1 MEAPRGETSESEIV
15 RAAEP
20 KRAATGGEKTADR
33 PHRFTLLTSIA
44 AVVISFCGLGVS
56 WLSYTTSSRATQASL
71 TLNESNQR
79 LSQMVQGAVIDTS
92 NEFLGSLESLDRM
105 KPGSTRQFAFSW
117 TIANAGNTAANKV
130 RSLRVVIFATPSGS
144 RELGPP
150 NRFTVHMAPRQ
161 KQSLPFIVTLSS
173 EEYQSFRRG
182 KAWLEINGQ
191 ILYDDVFGANHEVDS
206 YFRLKGDGLTE
217 YRQFAPVQGK
227 P

>member
-1 MEAPRGETSESEIV
+1 
-15 RAAEP
+15 
-20 KRAATGGEKTADR
+20 
-33 PHRFTLLTSIA
+33 
-44 AVVISFCGLGVS
+44 
-56 WLSYTTSSRATQASL
+56 
-71 TLNESNQR
+71 
-79 LSQMVQGAVIDTS
+79 
-92 NEFLGSLESLDRM
+92 
-105 KPGSTRQFAFSW
+105 
-117 TIANAGNTAANKV
+117 
-130 RSLRVVIFATPSGS
+130 
-144 RELGPP
+144 
-150 NRFTVHMAPRQ
+150 MAPRQ